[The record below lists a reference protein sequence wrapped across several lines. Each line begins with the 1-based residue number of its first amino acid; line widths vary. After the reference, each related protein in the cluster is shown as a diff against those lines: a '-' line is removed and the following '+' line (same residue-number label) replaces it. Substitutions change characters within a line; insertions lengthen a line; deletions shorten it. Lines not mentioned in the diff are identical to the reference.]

1 MNTRRTFSRISGAFC
16 LVILFSCSNTS
27 VKNHEEM
34 IEINQNWSFSEK
46 GKNQWM
52 EAVVPGCV
60 HTDLI
65 RNGIIEDPFFRL
77 NEHDVQWIDKT
88 DWIYKTSIEVPRA
101 LMEKQKIVLC
111 FEGLD
116 TYAGVFLNGQLILE
130 TDNMFRDWEVDV
142 KEILLPGSNELKVL
156 LHSPVLRGIE
166 LYDNYPHRLET
177 SDNDLAKIG
186 QVPGEKH
193 VSPYVRKA
201 QCHFGWDW
209 GPRLVTSG
217 IWKPVRLI
225 AWNGARI
232 VDLNIVQN
240 TLDDNLATLSGIF
253 EIKSEETLTG
263 TLSMAVNQ
271 STVATKKVEIQKG
284 NHTYMVNFEIKNPR
298 RWWTNG
304 LGEPYL
310 YDVSGVLET
319 GEGVQQV
326 SHNTGLRTFEVVRE
340 KDKDGTSFYM
350 KLNGH
355 PLFMKGANYIPGDAF
370 PDRVTPEK
378 YEKIILTAKE
388 CNFNM
393 LRVWGGGIYEKDIFY
408 DLCDKH
414 GLLVWQDFM
423 FACNMYPGHPEF
435 LESVGREAADNI
447 KRLRNHPSI
456 ALWCG
461 NNEVLSAW
469 WLWGWKEKAEKENKA
484 GADAQWKAY
493 KDIFLDILP
502 GAVARYDPGRFYWGS
517 SPQSGDT
524 IPEDL
529 ANGDSHYWGVWWGK
543 EPFGRYHSYLARFM
557 SEYGFQS
564 FPELKTVKQYA
575 VEEDFDIYSDV
586 MQSHQRS
593 SIGNVTIETYM
604 LRDYRKPADFESY
617 LYLSH
622 VLQAEGVKKAMEGHR
637 IAMPYTMG
645 SLYWQ
650 INDCWPVA
658 SWSSTDYYVRWK
670 ALQYYSK
677 KAFAE
682 VLVAPRNE
690 DGILKVHVVSDRL
703 TPFKAILSLKLL
715 DFSGETSWS
724 EERTIEVASITSA
737 LHFEIPV
744 NELLGS
750 NDASQVLLVAK
761 LLEKGMEVS
770 SNLFYF
776 VPVKEIELPEPE
788 ITLAANQTENGYL
801 LELRTGHLAKNVYLS
816 MDQEG
821 FFSDNYF
828 DLLPGESRVI
838 DLTTATTGD
847 ITQKIRVRSIRDTY
861 LEAIPE

>member
-1 MNTRRTFSRISGAFC
+1 
-16 LVILFSCSNTS
+16 
-27 VKNHEEM
+27 M
-34 IEINQNWSFSEK
+34 IEINENWSFSEK

-77 NEHDVQWIDKT
+77 NEHEVQWIDKT

-101 LMEKQKIVLC
+101 LMEKQRIVLF

-130 TDNMFRDWEVDV
+130 TDNMFREWEVDV
-142 KEILLPGSNELKVL
+142 KGILQSGSNELKIL
-156 LHSPVLRGIE
+156 FHSPIQTGIE
-166 LYDNYPHRLET
+166 KYDNYPHRLET
-177 SDNDLAKIG
+177 ADNDLAKIG
-186 QVPGEKH
+186 QVPGEKY
-193 VSPYVRKA
+193 VSPHVRKA

-217 IWKPVRLI
+217 IWKPVRLN

-240 TLDDNLATLSGIF
+240 ALDDNLATLTGIF
-253 EIKSEETLTG
+253 EIESEEPLTG
-263 TLSMAVNQ
+263 TLSMTVNK
-271 STVATKKVEIQKG
+271 STVATNKVEIQKG
-284 NHTYMVNFEIKNPR
+284 NHTYVVNFEIKNPR

-310 YDVSGVLET
+310 YEVSGVLKT
-319 GEGVQQV
+319 GEGVQRI
-326 SHNTGLRTFEVVRE
+326 SHNTGLRTLEVGRE
-340 KDKDGTSFYM
+340 KDKEGTSFYL
-350 KLNGH
+350 KLNGSH
-355 PLFMKGANYIPGDAF
+355 VFMKGANYIPGDAF

-469 WLWGWKEKAEKENKA
+469 WLVGWKEKAEKENKA

-493 KDIFLDILP
+493 KDIFLDVLP

-543 EPFGRYHSYLARFM
+543 EPFERYHSFKARFM

-575 VEEDFDIYSDV
+575 VKEDFDIYSDV

-604 LRDYRKPADFESY
+604 LRDYRKPVDFESY

-690 DGILKVHVVSDRL
+690 DGIMKLHVVSDRL
-703 TPFKAILSLKLL
+703 TPFMAILSLRLL
-715 DFSGETSWS
+715 NFSGETAWS
-724 EERTIEVASITSA
+724 EERTIEVAANASA

-750 NDASQVLLVAK
+750 NDARQVLLVAK
-761 LLEKGMEVS
+761 LLETGKEVS

-776 VPVKEIELPEPE
+776 VPVKEIVLPEPE
-788 ITLAANQTENGYL
+788 ITFTTEKTEDGYL
-801 LELRTGHLAKNVYLS
+801 LELSSGLLAKNVYLS

-838 DLTTATTGD
+838 HLTTATTGD
-847 ITQKIRVRSIRDTY
+847 IHRQIRVRSIRDTY
-861 LEAIPE
+861 REATPE